1 MTNKELKY
9 LKRIDLLDLMIAQD
23 KEIEQLKKRLEETE
37 KRADLAEAVIRR
49 FLKEELP
56 QEETEEQPEAA
67 VTETK
72 TAGEPEA
79 SV

>member
-56 QEETEEQPEAA
+56 
-67 VTETK
+67 
-72 TAGEPEA
+72 
-79 SV
+79 